1 MRGGKPQLLVLLVL
15 EKQNGVIRLFELKC
29 LYMHILFFRHEQLT
43 NLHRKEEKNI
53 DEIN

>member
-15 EKQNGVIRLFELKC
+15 EKQNSVIRLFELNVC
-29 LYMHILFFRHEQLT
+29 IFFSRHEQLT
-43 NLHRKEEKNI
+43 INLHRKEEEKNI